1 MTAVTEGTLALLQG
15 TVLDASPST
24 TQYGLTKRFP
34 DGVAAVAETD
44 MKAWMEYV
52 YEYQSLSGHMVT
64 GVPVSID
71 AVDPNNN
78 FVHIGDATSDGT
90 GQFAFKWETPLVPGM
105 YTIVTTFAGS
115 ESYWPSHSET
125 HMIVSAAPAAT
136 PPIEFPQPIDN
147 TMTIVAMGIAIII
160 VVAIVGILIL
170 RKK

>member
-1 MTAVTEGTLALLQG
+1 MTAVTEGSEALLQG
-15 TVLDASPST
+15 TVIDTSAGT

-34 DGVAAVAETD
+34 DGVAAVSETD

-52 YEYQSLSGHMVT
+52 YEYQSLSGHLVT

-71 AVDPNNN
+71 AADPNGN
-78 FVHIGDATSDGT
+78 FVHLGDATSDGT
-90 GQFAFKWETPLVPGM
+90 GQFALKWTTPLVPGM
-105 YTIVTTFAGS
+105 YTVVVTFGGS
-115 ESYWPSHSET
+115 ESYYPSHAET

-147 TMTIVAMGIAIII
+147 TLTIVAMGIVLLIAI
-160 VVAIVGILIL
+160 VIVGILLL